1 MAAFKQFLTSDVIVN
16 PFEVNKGFTFIGGTF
31 TTCLYDIGIYE
42 DCVYDLNVEESAAAG
57 SDIYIIDRFLGLSGS
72 FEYTQ
77 SKTGNT
83 GDQYQTLIYD
93 SVKEL
98 YYSNY
103 LQYPTGSPIFTQS
116 LIPGEN
122 IEGDIFIGSTNSAGR
137 YENYLESTIDN
148 YRYFP
153 THSAA
158 QISVWSIASRVFG
171 DYIQPNSVKII
182 LVKGAQSFEFT
193 DDGEGNL
200 LYSGTKVGN
209 IIYTHGLV
217 IFTRVY
223 DNETLPTPPDTY
235 GGGNYGAEL
244 YGGSVS
250 AEDLTYIT
258 NVTCSFS
265 SSYTIYETQYKATL
279 RESEFNFSQNPSIIS
294 SSIDGSLYNYA
305 TSSYFSPYVTTVGL
319 YDEQQNLLA
328 VGKLSQPLPTSRT
341 TDTNIF
347 INIDR

>member
-16 PFEVNKGFTFIGGTF
+16 PFEVNKGFTFRGGDF
-31 TTCLYDIGIYE
+31 TTCLYDVGIYE
-42 DCVYDLNVEESAAAG
+42 DCVYDLNVTASAAAG
-57 SDIYIIDRFLGLSGS
+57 SDVYIIDRFLGTSGS
-72 FEYTQ
+72 FETNQ
-77 SKTGNT
+77 SLTGNLGT
-83 GDQYQTLIYD
+83 QYQVLVFD
-93 SVKEL
+93 SIKEL

-103 LQYPTGSPIFTQS
+103 TNYPTGSPVATSS
-116 LIPGEN
+116 LIPGETPD
-122 IEGDIFIGSTNSAGR
+122 GDVFVGSTDSTGR
-137 YENYLESTIDN
+137 YDNYLSSTIDN

-153 THSAA
+153 THSNA
-158 QISVWSIASRVFG
+158 QIAVWSVASRVYG
-171 DYIQPNSVKII
+171 DYIQPNSLKIN
-182 LVKGAQSFEFT
+182 LSKGSSSFEFT

-200 LYSGTKVGN
+200 KYSGYNVGN
-209 IIYTHGLV
+209 VIYQHGLV
-217 IFTRVY
+217 IFTYVF
-223 DNETLPTPPDTY
+223 DNETLPTPPDAY
-235 GGGNYGAEL
+235 GSGLYGLEL
-244 YGGSVS
+244 YGGSIS

-294 SSIDGSLYNYA
+294 SSTDGSLYNFA
-305 TSSYFSPYVTTVGL
+305 TGSYFAPYVTTVGL
-319 YDEQQNLLA
+319 YDEEQNLLA